1 MEKKK
6 NSPLLSLLISIV
18 IPAII
23 LSKFSNEQ
31 YLGVL
36 PGFIIA
42 LAFPIGQSIYEMVSE
57 HKVSAISVIGLI
69 STFLT
74 GIIGVLQLP
83 SEWMKYK
90 EAAVPLIIGAAIV
103 ISHYTSYP
111 LIRKLFVNDTLFDM
125 ERINGILTEKSLQQR
140 FDKVIAIAT
149 YMIGASFIV
158 SSVLNFT
165 LTKIIIQSPSGTPEF
180 NEELGRLT
188 ALSYP
193 VIALPST
200 LIMMLALWYL
210 IKQIKNMTGLTF
222 EEMLSETLRE
232 QSAEKK

>member
-232 QSAEKK
+232 QSA